1 LVFNRWMIQR
11 QKNKYFGYF
20 SIFFLTLLL
29 IGNFRTYLVLGES
42 DLPSFISGDKVIINR
57 SAYDLTLPFTDQ
69 RIFPWRNPNRG
80 DMILCY
86 FKKNEN
92 KDFWL
97 KRIIGMPGDTIRIK
111 NNKIFIN
118 RKQLKYEILKKETF
132 RDYNQNE
139 FGELIAIESGYG
151 LKHLVTYSET
161 ENILSNFGPLV
172 ITNGHYFV
180 LGDNRVNSLDSRF
193 LGLVPRQKI
202 FGKYLFRL
210 YRKG

>member
-1 LVFNRWMIQR
+1 MIQR

-69 RIFPWRNPNRG
+69 KIFPWRNPNRG

-139 FGELIAIESGYG
+139 FGEIIAIESGYG

>member
-1 LVFNRWMIQR
+1 MIQR

-139 FGELIAIESGYG
+139 FGEIIAIESGYG